1 MTTPSDSTSDIPS
14 GATSGATAVIATAS
28 GAGSPAAADGSAAA
42 PRPGTLRTRL
52 RALRRN
58 RLALT
63 GAVIAAVFV
72 LVALCAPL
80 IAPYDPARP
89 DFGAALAPPSWAH
102 WLGTDDLG
110 RDQLSRVIHGARASM
125 QVGLLAVVLAFLV
138 GVPLG
143 LAAGFYGKYADSAVS
158 RLTDTLLAFPFLVLA
173 VGLAA
178 VLGPSLLNATIAI
191 GISQVPAVIRIARA
205 ETLRLKHLDYVGAAL
220 VNGGGDATALFR
232 HILPNAT
239 SALIVQATV
248 GIPSAIIGEA
258 LLSFLGL
265 GVQPP
270 APSLGVMLS
279 GAQPFLG
286 PAPWMAVFPGLAIV
300 AATLAFNLLGD
311 GLRDVLDPRGAT
323 R

>member
-1 MTTPSDSTSDIPS
+1 VTTATQTLPTTPGT
-14 GATSGATAVIATAS
+14 TAKKP
-28 GAGSPAAADGSAAA
+28 AGG
-42 PRPGTLRTRL
+42 GRL

-63 GAVIAAVFV
+63 GGIIAAVFV
-72 LVALCAPL
+72 IAALLAPL
-80 IAPYDPARP
+80 IAPYDPAQP
-89 DFGAALAPPSWAH
+89 DFGNVLAEPGLAH

-110 RDQLSRVIHGARASM
+110 RDQLSRIVFGARASM
-125 QVGLLAVVLAFLV
+125 QVGLVAVVLAFV
-138 GVPLG
+138 TGVPLG
-143 LAAGFYGKYADSAVS
+143 LLAGYYGRLTDSAVS
-158 RLTDTLLAFPFLVLA
+158 RLTDTMLAFPFLVLA

-178 VLGPSLLNATIAI
+178 ILGPSLTNATIAI
-191 GISQVPAVIRIARA
+191 GISQIPAVIRITRA
-205 ETLRLKHLDYVGAAL
+205 ETLRLKHADYVGAAV
-220 VNGGGDATALFR
+220 VNGGGDGTVLFR

-248 GIPSAIIGEA
+248 GIPAAIIGEA

-279 GAQPFLG
+279 GAQSFLA
-286 PAPWMAVFPGLAIV
+286 PAPWLAVFPGLAIV

-311 GLRDVLDPRGAT
+311 GLRDVLDPRGGT

>member
-1 MTTPSDSTSDIPS
+1 MTATPDTTGS
-14 GATSGATAVIATAS
+14 A
-28 GAGSPAAADGSAAA
+28 AGTGTPAAPDGPAAA
-42 PRPGTLRTRL
+42 PRAGTLRTRL

-72 LVALCAPL
+72 LAALCAPL
-80 IAPYDPARP
+80 IAPYDPARA

-125 QVGLLAVVLAFLV
+125 QVGLLAVLLAFLV

-143 LAAGFYGKYADSAVS
+143 LAAGYYGRYADSAVS

-220 VNGGGDATALFR
+220 VNGGGDGTVLFR

-248 GIPSAIIGEA
+248 GIPAAIIGEA

-311 GLRDVLDPRGAT
+311 GLRDVLDPRGGT

>member
-1 MTTPSDSTSDIPS
+1 MTTLTLTGIR
-14 GATSGATAVIATAS
+14 ARA
-28 GAGSPAAADGSAAA
+28 AGSG
-42 PRPGTLRTRL
+42 RL

-58 RLALT
+58 KLAMT

-72 LVALCAPL
+72 LAALLAPL
-80 IAPYDPARP
+80 VAPFDPARP
-89 DFGAALAPPSWAH
+89 DFDDVLAAPSPSH

-110 RDQLSRVIHGARASM
+110 RDQLSRVVYGARASM
-125 QVGLLAVVLAFLV
+125 QVGVLAVVFAFV
-138 GVPLG
+138 IGVPLG
-143 LAAGFYGKYADSAVS
+143 LLAGFYGRFTDSVVS
-158 RLTDTLLAFPFLVLA
+158 RITDTMLAFPFLVLA

-178 VLGPSLLNATIAI
+178 VLGPSLTNATLAI
-191 GISQVPAVIRIARA
+191 GISQIPAVIRITRA
-205 ETLRLKHLDYVGAAL
+205 ETLRLKHADYVAAA
-220 VNGGGDATALFR
+220 VANGGGDGTVLFR

-239 SALIVQATV
+239 SALTVQATV
-248 GIPSAIIGEA
+248 GIPAAILGEA

-270 APSLGVMLS
+270 DPSLGVMLS
-279 GAQPFLG
+279 SAQSFLA
-286 PAPWMAVFPGLAIV
+286 PAPWMAVFPGLAVV

>member
-1 MTTPSDSTSDIPS
+1 M
-14 GATSGATAVIATAS
+14 
-28 GAGSPAAADGSAAA
+28 
-42 PRPGTLRTRL
+42 

-58 RLALT
+58 KLAMT

-72 LVALCAPL
+72 LAALFAPL
-80 IAPYDPARP
+80 VAPYDPAQP
-89 DFGAALAPPSWAH
+89 NFDNVLAAPGWSH

-110 RDQLSRVIHGARASM
+110 RDQLSRVVYGARASM
-125 QVGLLAVVLAFLV
+125 QVGVLAVVFAFII

-143 LAAGFYGKYADSAVS
+143 LLAGYYGKLADSVVS
-158 RLTDTLLAFPFLVLA
+158 RVTDTMLAFPFLVLA

-178 VLGPSLLNATIAI
+178 VLGPSLTNATIAI
-191 GISQVPAVIRIARA
+191 GISQIPAVIRITRA
-205 ETLRLKHLDYVGAAL
+205 ETLRLKHVDYVAAA
-220 VNGGGDATALFR
+220 VANGGGDGAVLFR

-239 SALIVQATV
+239 SALVVQATV
-248 GIPSAIIGEA
+248 GIPAAIIGEA

-270 APSLGVMLS
+270 EPSLGVMLS
-279 GAQPFLG
+279 SAQSFLA
-286 PAPWMAVFPGLAIV
+286 PAPWMAVFPGLAVV

>member
-1 MTTPSDSTSDIPS
+1 MLSTPPEASRRRS
-14 GATSGATAVIATAS
+14 GG
-28 GAGSPAAADGSAAA
+28 GK
-42 PRPGTLRTRL
+42 L

-72 LVALCAPL
+72 LAALFAPL
-80 IAPYDPARP
+80 IAPYDPSQP
-89 DFGAALAPPSWAH
+89 DFGNVLAEPGAAH

-110 RDQLSRVIHGARASM
+110 RDQLSRILHGARASM
-125 QVGLLAVVLAFLV
+125 QVGLVAVLLAFLV

-143 LAAGFYGKYADSAVS
+143 LLAGYYGRFADTAVS
-158 RLTDTLLAFPFLVLA
+158 RLTDTMLAFPFLVLA

-178 VLGPSLLNATIAI
+178 ILGPSLTNATIAI
-191 GISQVPAVIRIARA
+191 GISQIPAVIRITRA
-205 ETLRLKHLDYVGAAL
+205 ETLRLKHVDYVAAA
-220 VNGGGDATALFR
+220 VANGGGDGTVLFR

-248 GIPSAIIGEA
+248 GIPAAIIGEA

-270 APSLGVMLS
+270 DPSLGVMLS
-279 GAQPFLG
+279 GAQSFLA
-286 PAPWMAVFPGLAIV
+286 PAPWLAVFPGLAIV

-311 GLRDVLDPRGAT
+311 GLRDVLDPRGGT

>member
-1 MTTPSDSTSDIPS
+1 MTTLALTGIRARAARS
-14 GATSGATAVIATAS
+14 GK
-28 GAGSPAAADGSAAA
+28 
-42 PRPGTLRTRL
+42 L

-58 RLALT
+58 KLAMT
-63 GAVIAAVFV
+63 GGIIAVVFV
-72 LVALCAPL
+72 LAALFAPL
-80 IAPYDPARP
+80 VAPYDPAQP
-89 DFGAALAPPSWAH
+89 NFDNVLAAPGWSH

-110 RDQLSRVIHGARASM
+110 RDQLSRVVYGARASM
-125 QVGLLAVVLAFLV
+125 QVGVLAVVLAFVV

-143 LAAGFYGKYADSAVS
+143 LLAGYYGKFTDSVVS
-158 RLTDTLLAFPFLVLA
+158 RVTDTMLAFPFLVLA

-178 VLGPSLLNATIAI
+178 VLGPSLTNATIAI
-191 GISQVPAVIRIARA
+191 GISQIPAVIRITRA
-205 ETLRLKHLDYVGAAL
+205 ETLRLKHVDYVAAA
-220 VNGGGDATALFR
+220 VANGGGDGTVLFR

-239 SALIVQATV
+239 SALTVQATV
-248 GIPSAIIGEA
+248 GIPAAIIGEA

-270 APSLGVMLS
+270 EPSLGVMLS
-279 GAQPFLG
+279 SAQSFLA
-286 PAPWMAVFPGLAIV
+286 PAPWMAVFPGLAVV

>member
-1 MTTPSDSTSDIPS
+1 MTT
-14 GATSGATAVIATAS
+14 ALLTAL
-28 GAGSPAAADGSAAA
+28 
-42 PRPGTLRTRL
+42 RPGRAGGAKL

-58 RLALT
+58 RLAMT
-63 GAVIAAVFV
+63 GAAIAAVFV
-72 LVALCAPL
+72 LAALLAPL
-80 IAPYDPARP
+80 IAPYDPANP
-89 DFGAALAPPSWAH
+89 DFGNVLAPPGWSH

-110 RDQLSRVIHGARASM
+110 RDQLSRVVYGARASM
-125 QVGLLAVVLAFLV
+125 QVGVLAVLLAFVV
-138 GVPLG
+138 GIPLG
-143 LAAGFYGKYADSAVS
+143 LLAGYYGRFADTVVS
-158 RLTDTLLAFPFLVLA
+158 RLTDTMLAFPFLVLA

-178 VLGPSLLNATIAI
+178 VLGPSLGNATLAI
-191 GISQVPAVIRIARA
+191 GISQIPGVIRITRA
-205 ETLRLKHLDYVGAAL
+205 ETLRLKHADYVAAA
-220 VNGGGDATALFR
+220 VANGGSDTTVLLR

-239 SALIVQATV
+239 SALTVQATV
-248 GIPSAIIGEA
+248 GIPAAIIGEA

-279 GAQPFLG
+279 GAQAFLA

>member
-1 MTTPSDSTSDIPS
+1 MTT
-14 GATSGATAVIATAS
+14 ATTALPKAAE
-28 GAGSPAAADGSAAA
+28 AG
-42 PRPGTLRTRL
+42 RRKPGGGKI
-52 RALRRN
+52 RALTRN

-63 GAVIAAVFV
+63 GGIIVAVFV
-72 LVALCAPL
+72 LAALLAPL
-80 IAPYDPARP
+80 ISPYDPAQP
-89 DFGAALAPPSWAH
+89 DFQNVLAEPSAAH

-110 RDQLSRVIHGARASM
+110 RDQLSRIFYGARASM

-143 LAAGFYGKYADSAVS
+143 LLAGYYGRFADTAVS
-158 RLTDTLLAFPFLVLA
+158 RLTDTMLAFPFLVLA

-178 VLGPSLLNATIAI
+178 ILGPSLTNATIAI
-191 GISQVPAVIRIARA
+191 GISQIPAVIRITRA
-205 ETLRLKHLDYVGAAL
+205 ETLRLKHVDYVAAA
-220 VNGGGDATALFR
+220 VANGGGDGTVLFR

-248 GIPSAIIGEA
+248 GIPAAIIGEA

-270 APSLGVMLS
+270 DPSLGVMLS
-279 GAQPFLG
+279 GAQSFLA
-286 PAPWMAVFPGLAIV
+286 PAPWLAVFPGLAIV

-311 GLRDVLDPRGAT
+311 GLRDVLDPRGGT